1 VHEIEGGGMD
11 GIAPEVTEEVFVFFE
26 DGDGDTLAGEEEAKH
41 DTCGS
46 AADDAAGGL
55 RVLVSGGVHVG

>member
-1 VHEIEGGGMD
+1 MD